1 MEAAT
6 GSAGL
11 AWQRGL
17 PRKRM
22 AAAVV
27 LVDDGGRVLLVRPT
41 YRPGWDLPGG
51 VIEQDEAPRAAARRE
66 LVEELSLDRALGSLL
81 AVDWVPATAER
92 TEGLIVVFDGGRLT
106 AAEAAGIR
114 LPAEELAEWTF
125 AAADQLSALMM
136 PLLARRVAACLRAR
150 VVGRTVYLEDGTA
163 LG

>member
-66 LVEELSLDRALGSLL
+66 LVEELSLD
-81 AVDWVPATAER
+81 
-92 TEGLIVVFDGGRLT
+92 
-106 AAEAAGIR
+106 
-114 LPAEELAEWTF
+114 
-125 AAADQLSALMM
+125 
-136 PLLARRVAACLRAR
+136 
-150 VVGRTVYLEDGTA
+150 
-163 LG
+163 